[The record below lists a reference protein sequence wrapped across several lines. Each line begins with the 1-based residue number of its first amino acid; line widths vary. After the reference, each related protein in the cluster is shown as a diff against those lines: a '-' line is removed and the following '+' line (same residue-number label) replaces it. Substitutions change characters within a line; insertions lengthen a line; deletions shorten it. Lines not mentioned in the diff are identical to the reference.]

1 MITASKT
8 LCIATTLTVV
18 LVLSIFGL
26 TAAETNVTR
35 KINITNAAIG
45 SASQIPPELITRE
58 FGHYDASLA
67 VSVETVLYALKQR
80 QKLTLIDIRR
90 PEEFARL
97 NIPGSINI
105 PLYAIKTKSFLKS
118 TPIIIVHAGYDYR
131 QLEQEVRR
139 LVARGFK
146 ASILVGG
153 LPVWNGKGGRLT
165 GDIFALEDMKN
176 ISPKVF
182 FRQKDYENT
191 LVVEIS
197 SHRSEASRQLLPYA
211 RHLPILDDA
220 DGSLPALRQLISKY
234 KNKSFFSVLIF
245 NASGKQ
251 YAEAEKIL
259 NRMGLNAFY
268 LRGGFAAYQ
277 KYLEDLQLSWKPR
290 GSRIKSASS
299 CTPCGQKAKEETRR

>member
-1 MITASKT
+1 MITAPKT
-8 LCIATTLTVV
+8 FCIANTLTVV

-26 TAAETNVTR
+26 TAAETD
-35 KINITNAAIG
+35 AADSSIC
-45 SASQIPPELITRE
+45 QIPVELIIPDSR
-58 FGHYDASLA
+58 HYDASLA
-67 VSVETVLYALKQR
+67 VSVKTVLYTLKQK
-80 QKLTLIDIRR
+80 QKLTLVDFRR

-105 PLYAIKTKSFLKS
+105 SLHAIKTKSFLKS
-118 TPIIIVHAGYDYR
+118 TPIIIVNAGYDYR
-131 QLEQEVRR
+131 QLEQEVRQ
-139 LVARGFK
+139 LTNRGFK
-146 ASILVGG
+146 ASILDGG
-153 LPVWNGKGGRLT
+153 LPAWKRKGGRLT
-165 GDIFALEDMKN
+165 GNIFALQDMKN

-197 SHRSEASRQLLPYA
+197 PHRSEASRQLLPYA
-211 RHLPILDDA
+211 RHLPIVDDA
-220 DGSLPALRQLISKY
+220 DGSMPALRQFTSKY

-245 NASGKQ
+245 NASGMQ

-259 NRMGLNAFY
+259 NCMGLNAFY
-268 LRGGFAAYQ
+268 LQGGFAAYQ

-290 GSRIKSASS
+290 GSRIKTASS